1 MSVSLTDM
9 DILLRPIITEKTN
22 FLMEENKYTFEVHSD
37 ANKYMIK
44 SAVERVYSVKVE
56 TVNVMNVKPKPKK
69 RGVTRGKTRSWK
81 KAIVKLSEG
90 YSIPELQSLR

>member
-22 FLMEENKYTFEVHSD
+22 FLMEENKYTFEVHTD
-37 ANKYMIK
+37 ANKFMVK
-44 SAVERVYSVKVE
+44 SAIEKVYNVKVE
-56 TVNVMNVKPKPKK
+56 KINVLNVKPKPKK
-69 RGVTRGKTRSWK
+69 RGVTRGKTRGWK
-81 KAIVKLSEG
+81 KAIVKLVDG